1 MTSRRTQPHSPN
13 SSESNTKLRIRTK
26 TMRIQRRITKARL
39 RLTLLQALRGQ
50 MFFVCRSDNEG
61 RGFKQHSSTVLN
73 PIMLVLL
80 ALVTTSSVHGQQPTG
95 PITQIDAGEI
105 SSSDASMIDAYR
117 IGSGDVLEVRVFNR
131 PQLSRD
137 AVRVDNRGLIRMPM
151 IDSEIRAACR
161 TEAELAAE
169 ITNLY
174 LPLQRRPQV
183 DVFIKEYSSR
193 PVAVLGAVD
202 KPGQFQLQ
210 RRVRLLELVSLAGGP
225 TERAGLRVL
234 VAHSEQTA
242 SCDDPTGQS
251 ANGFDSFDLNN
262 ILKGEASSNPFVR
275 AGDIITLQEAQQI
288 FVVGDVFRPTSV
300 PLKETVTLSQAVA
313 MAGGV
318 MPDAKKDGVRIL
330 RQTVGSS
337 ARTEIVV
344 DLNAISKRKADDP
357 ELLANDIVEVPTST
371 GKHILRGLMSAVAPA
386 ASSLPIRVVR

>member
-1 MTSRRTQPHSPN
+1 
-13 SSESNTKLRIRTK
+13 
-26 TMRIQRRITKARL
+26 MRIHRRIAKARL
-39 RLTLLQALRGQ
+39 RLTLPRVLRRQ
-50 MFFVCRSDNEG
+50 IFLVCKSDKEG
-61 RGFKQHSSTVLN
+61 RDYGQHSSTALN
-73 PIMLVLL
+73 AIVLVLL
-80 ALVTTSSVHGQQPTG
+80 GLVTTLSVRAQQPTG
-95 PITQIDAGEI
+95 STTQIDAGGV
-105 SSSDASMIDAYR
+105 SSSEVSMIDAYR
-117 IGSGDVLEVRVFNR
+117 IGPGDVLEVRVFNR

-151 IDSEIRAACR
+151 IDSEIRAGCR

-169 ITNLY
+169 ITNSY

-234 VAHSEQTA
+234 VAHSEQNA
-242 SCDDPTGQS
+242 SCDDTASQS

-262 ILKGEASSNPFVR
+262 ILKGDASSNPYVR
-275 AGDIITLQEAQQI
+275 AGDIITVQEAQQI